1 MEAGTPTGDGPF
13 QNLTRRSHALRAS
26 LSREMHIR
34 KMPRMDA
41 PARAVQFMMIVDEQQ
56 ARTSIAALNDLLPS
70 DGPSPDAGDRFFA
83 CRVGALGFSWERHSE
98 FITYSFIADG
108 YGEPFDLSPF
118 APVAHWI
125 DSLPGQIIRSTQIAL
140 TRQEPTNISISSYFM
155 ADDLTISDV
164 AQGRARVWADFRLH
178 DNGFG
183 RLLVHDRGLEG
194 AEASLLVQRLQELGN
209 YRKIALLGLPEAQ
222 QATPLLAT
230 LEQRLTDVT
239 TCVAEPQADADAVL
253 ETLSSLSAELAQIV
267 ARTRYRMSATH
278 AYAELCF
285 DRIRRLEVAQVRGY
299 RSLDD
304 FTERR
309 LLPAMRTCDAFGRR
323 LEDLS
328 QRIAWTSAM
337 LRTRVDTALARRN
350 RDLLASMDRR
360 TGLQLRLQH
369 TVEGLSVVAIS
380 YYALGLWHHIK
391 EAIEHQGAH
400 LPSGID
406 LALIPAIIGVVFL
419 GLRQIKKVK
428 RPLPLRNGETLDH

>member
-1 MEAGTPTGDGPF
+1 MDKDERANAHPF
-13 QNLTRRSHALRAS
+13 ANLQARSHALRAS
-26 LSREMHIR
+26 LSREMHVR
-34 KMPRMDA
+34 KMPRLDT
-41 PARAVQFMMIVDEQQ
+41 PCRAVQFMMIVDEEE
-56 ARTSIAALNDLLPS
+56 ARASIVALRTLLAP
-70 DGPSPDAGDRFFA
+70 DGPAPDAADRFFA
-83 CRVGALGFSWERHSE
+83 CRIGLLGFSWERHSE

-108 YGEPFDLSPF
+108 YGDPFDLSPF
-118 APVAHWI
+118 HAVSHWI
-125 DSLPGQIIRSTQIAL
+125 ERLPGRVIRSTQIAL
-140 TRQEPTNISISSYFM
+140 ARQEPTSAMIATHF
-155 ADDLTISDV
+155 APDDLISSDV
-164 AQGRARVWADFRLH
+164 AQGRARIWSDFRLH

-183 RLLVHDRGLEG
+183 RLLIEDRGLEG
-194 AEASLLVQRLQELGN
+194 AEPALLVQRLQELGN

-222 QATPLLAT
+222 QATPMLAA
-230 LEQRLTDVT
+230 LERRLTEVT
-239 TCVAEPQADADAVL
+239 AQVAQADADADAVL
-253 ETLSSLSAELAQIV
+253 EQLSALSAELAHIV

-285 DRIRRLEVAQVRGY
+285 DRIRRLEVAPVRGY
-299 RSLDD
+299 RSIDD

-309 LLPAMRTCDAFGRR
+309 LLPAMRTCDAFSRR

-380 YYALGLWHHIK
+380 YYALGLWHHLK

-400 LPSGID
+400 LPGWVD
-406 LALIPAIIGVVFL
+406 LALIPAIIGAVFL
-419 GLRQIKKVK
+419 GLRQIRKVK
-428 RPLPLRNGETLDH
+428 RPPRDGGEALDH

>member
-1 MEAGTPTGDGPF
+1 MTYDNQTDAGPF
-13 QNLTRRSHALRAS
+13 PNLLARSHALRAS
-26 LSREMHIR
+26 LSREMHVR
-34 KMPRMDA
+34 KMPRLDT
-41 PARAVQFMMIVDEQQ
+41 PARAVQFMMIVDEDQ
-56 ARTSIAALNDLLPS
+56 ARASVAALRTLLGP

-83 CRVGALGFSWERHSE
+83 SRVGALGFSWERHSE

-108 YGEPFDLSPF
+108 YGEAFDLAPF
-118 APVAHWI
+118 EPVSHWI
-125 DSLPGQIIRSTQIAL
+125 DQLPGQIIRSTQIAL
-140 TRQEPTNISISSYFM
+140 IRQEPTSAMIASHF
-155 ADDLTISDV
+155 APDDLIISDL
-164 AQGRARVWADFRLH
+164 AQGRARVWSDFRLH

-183 RLLVHDRGLEG
+183 RLLIQDRGMEG
-194 AEASLLVQRLQELGN
+194 AEPALLVQRMQELGN

-230 LEQRLTDVT
+230 LESRLTDVT
-239 TCVAEPQADADAVL
+239 TQVAEASADADAVL
-253 ETLSSLSAELAQIV
+253 EHLSALSAELAQII

-285 DRIRRLEVAQVRGY
+285 DRIRRLEVAPVRGY

-304 FTERR
+304 FNERR
-309 LLPAMRTCDAFGRR
+309 LLPAMRTCDAFSRR

-380 YYALGLWHHIK
+380 YYALGLWHHLK
-391 EAIEHQGAH
+391 EALEHQGAH
-400 LPSGID
+400 LPGWID
-406 LALIPAIIGVVFL
+406 LAVIPVTIAAVFL
-419 GLRQIKKVK
+419 GLRQIRKVK
-428 RPLPLRNGETLDH
+428 RPPPPRGGETPDH

>member
-1 MEAGTPTGDGPF
+1 MDAGTQTGDEPF
-13 QNLTRRSHALRAS
+13 QNLTQRSHALRAS

-34 KMPRMDA
+34 KMPRMDT

-56 ARTSIAALNDLLPS
+56 ARASIAALHDLLPP

-108 YGEPFDLSPF
+108 YGDPFDLSPF
-118 APVAHWI
+118 APISHWI
-125 DSLPGQIIRSTQIAL
+125 NHLPGQIIRSTQIAL
-140 TRQEPTNISISSYFM
+140 SSQEPTNATIATCFM
-155 ADDLTISDV
+155 PDDLTISDV

-222 QATPLLAT
+222 QATPILAT

-239 TCVAEPQADADAVL
+239 TSVAEPQADADAVL

-380 YYALGLWHHIK
+380 YYALGLWHHIR

-400 LPSGID
+400 LPGWID
-406 LALIPAIIGVVFL
+406 LALIPAIIAAVFL

-428 RPLPLRNGETLDH
+428 RPPPSRNGETPDH

>member
-1 MEAGTPTGDGPF
+1 MDAGTQTGDGAF
-13 QNLTRRSHALRAS
+13 RNLTQRSHVLRAS

-34 KMPRMDA
+34 KMPRMDT
-41 PARAVQFMMIVDEQQ
+41 PARAVQFMMIVNEQQ
-56 ARTSIAALNDLLPS
+56 VRDSIAALHDLLPS
-70 DGPSPDAGDRFFA
+70 DGPSPNSADRFFA
-83 CRVGALGFSWERHSE
+83 RRVGALGFSWERHSE

-118 APVAHWI
+118 TPIAHWI
-125 DSLPGQIIRSTQIAL
+125 DSLPGEIIRSTQIAL
-140 TRQEPTNISISSYFM
+140 TQQEPTNMTVATCFM

-222 QATPLLAT
+222 QATPILAK

-239 TCVAEPQADADAVL
+239 TSVAEPQADADAVL

-391 EAIEHQGAH
+391 EAIEHQGTH
-400 LPSGID
+400 LPDWID
-406 LALIPAIIGVVFL
+406 LALIPAIIGAVFL

-428 RPLPLRNGETLDH
+428 RPPPLRNGEASDH